1 MRWRGKNPPLPVQQ
15 AAKFMYKNYLETEIE
30 NANPL
35 QLVRLL
41 YRGALEA
48 TAAARVHLAAGD
60 IGGRSR
66 SITKAH
72 AILTELTRSL
82 NHEAGG
88 QISRNLRELYD
99 YTQRRLLTANMEQ
112 QDAPL
117 AEVEGL
123 LRELQEA
130 WNDCRL
136 DPASERSPVDA
147 YNSPLYQTQDT
158 GAFATESH
166 TLSFTY

>member
-1 MRWRGKNPPLPVQQ
+1 
-15 AAKFMYKNYLETEIE
+15 MYKNYLETEIE
-30 NANPL
+30 NANAL

-41 YRGALEA
+41 YRGALDA
-48 TAAARVHLAAGD
+48 TVAARGYLGAGD

-66 SITKAH
+66 SITKTY

-99 YTQRRLLTANMEQ
+99 YMQRRLLTANMEQ

-130 WNDCRL
+130 WNNCRP
-136 DPASERSPVDA
+136 DPAPETPPVAA
-147 YNSPLYQTQDT
+147 YDPAAYQTHDT
-158 GAFATESH
+158 GAFASESH
-166 TLSFTY
+166 TLSLTY